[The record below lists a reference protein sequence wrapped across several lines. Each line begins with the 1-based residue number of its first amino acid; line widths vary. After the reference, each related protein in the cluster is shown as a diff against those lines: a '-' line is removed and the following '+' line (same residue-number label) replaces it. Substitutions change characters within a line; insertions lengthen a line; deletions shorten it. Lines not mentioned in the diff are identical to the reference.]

1 MITPS
6 TSPTLAPSSPTE
18 TTYVGARFSLAVP
31 RIPNFVRRAVPQLG
45 AFQRVQKLAGLQTQ
59 VSSTPSH
66 TRSWS
71 SDMAGS
77 GTVTPPPSYSET
89 LAPLLTPMK
98 FARRPARES
107 EGPTTQQPVATAS
120 STPPQETIQ
129 WKYATQGLNLLSLAA
144 QETTTTSTSSQ
155 PDQSSTPFARQLYIH
170 ALTYLLRAL
179 PTNLSPEETTSL
191 SASLPS
197 SLLPDPLL
205 LSSQPHLSTSY
216 FPAQPQ
222 GPFPSDPDF
231 SFDQDPEPEQEYTQ
245 TSSILYRLTSLLITR
260 LALIIAFLLPWIQ
273 YLLSLLLRLNREHNI
288 SSRMFSSSLATA
300 DAMGR
305 GAWGV
310 TSGILALQDGKIGKV
325 VEGVLQWWIRGVTGG
340 VWEGV
345 GEGLEILGLREEG
358 ERSRRGGG
366 GWGDAGCGEYY
377 ARGQR
382 RRPRGQR
389 GGNGNGTGRA
399 CYAYASEGSV
409 RRKAPRGAGGR
420 CAR

>member
-1 MITPS
+1 
-6 TSPTLAPSSPTE
+6 
-18 TTYVGARFSLAVP
+18 
-31 RIPNFVRRAVPQLG
+31 
-45 AFQRVQKLAGLQTQ
+45 
-59 VSSTPSH
+59 
-66 TRSWS
+66 
-71 SDMAGS
+71 MAGS

-98 FARRPARES
+98 FARRPARKS
-107 EGPTTQQPVATAS
+107 EGPTTQQPVATTS
-120 STPPQETIQ
+120 SSPPQDSIQ

-144 QETTTTSTSSQ
+144 QETTTTATPSQ

-205 LSSQPHLSTSY
+205 LSSLPPQSSY
-216 FPAQPQ
+216 FPSHPQ
-222 GPFPSDPDF
+222 DPFPTDPDFPSDPDPDP
-231 SFDQDPEPEQEYTQ
+231 DQEPTQ
-245 TSSILYRLTSLLITR
+245 TPSILYRLTSHLITR

-273 YLLSLLLRLNREHNI
+273 SLLSLLLRLNRDHHI
-288 SSRMFSSSLATA
+288 SSRVFSSSLATA

-305 GAWGV
+305 GAWGL
-310 TSGILALQDGKIGKV
+310 TSAVLALQDGRIGRL

-358 ERSRRGGG
+358 GGARRGGG
-366 GWGDAGCGEYY
+366 GGGGGWADVRCGEYV
-377 ARGQR
+377 AGGQR
-382 RRPRGQR
+382 GRTQRGQR
-389 GGNGNGTGRA
+389 GGSGNGTGRA
-399 CYAYASEGSV
+399 CYAYGSEGSV
-409 RRKAPRGAGGR
+409 RRKAPRGAAGR